1 MKLIYKNININHI
14 KLYMEIMSTS
24 TDNFLFFFYTIS
36 TLFFFL
42 NHINISNVICIQVF
56 LDRGRCECQS
66 IRVAQFK

>member
-36 TLFFFL
+36 TLFFSKSYKHIKCNLYSSFL
-42 NHINISNVICIQVF
+42 GQ
-56 LDRGRCECQS
+56 R
-66 IRVAQFK
+66 

>member
-14 KLYMEIMSTS
+14 KILMEIISTS

-36 TLFFFL
+36 TLFFL

-56 LDRGRCECQS
+56 LDMGNTGVINGVRQQCL
-66 IRVAQFK
+66 